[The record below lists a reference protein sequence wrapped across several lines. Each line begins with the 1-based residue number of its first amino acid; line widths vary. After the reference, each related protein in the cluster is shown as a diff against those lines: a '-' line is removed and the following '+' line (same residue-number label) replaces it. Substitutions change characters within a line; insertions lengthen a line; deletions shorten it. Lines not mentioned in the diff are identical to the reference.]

1 MLSGFFSFLYF
12 CYHFYIFF
20 SFSKIFFL
28 SVSLVA
34 CLSAKST
41 NSLKESRKGFKF
53 KIEIIK
59 KNDGK
64 QSIKRGWG
72 VSNRGWKGAKAQNFQ
87 KMRRQKFLFE
97 YSRIILMR
105 GKKVKKKSILTKF
118 QKASEFKKKGKKIT
132 IFFFFFSSRENRR

>member
-1 MLSGFFSFLYF
+1 MLSVFFFCLYF

-20 SFSKIFFL
+20 FSKIFFL
-28 SVSLVA
+28 CVSLVA

-64 QSIKRGWG
+64 QSIKRMGG
-72 VSNRGWKGAKAQNFQ
+72 VYGGWKGAKAQNFQ

-105 GKKVKKKSILTKF
+105 GKKERKKK
-118 QKASEFKKKGKKIT
+118 ASWQNSRRHLNLRKRGKK
-132 IFFFFFSSRENRR
+132 